1 MNPATQE
8 KLSQLARSALETC
21 LGRLSAVTP
30 GSWSV
35 ESARALMPGTPFIPA
50 AGQGTEAVVMG
61 VSLPAAFSTV
71 LLFSAA
77 DAPLLAAAF
86 APAPPTAAA
95 SQDETALLEI
105 GNITLNA
112 LVNTLLRAIRRS
124 SIPSVPVR
132 LPAVDLKPQPGC
144 GAVIVS
150 FTVKLEG
157 RTSRAEIAAF
167 LPPALIANF

>member
-8 KLSQLARSALETC
+8 KLSQLARSALEAC

-35 ESARALMPGTPFIPA
+35 ESARALPPGSPFIPA
-50 AGQGTEAVVMG
+50 AGQGAEAVAMG
-61 VSLPAAFSTV
+61 VALPAAFSTV
-71 LLFSAA
+71 LLFAAA

-86 APAPPTAAA
+86 SPAPPAAV
-95 SQDETALLEI
+95 SEGETALLEI

-150 FTVKLEG
+150 FTVTLEG

-167 LPPALIANF
+167 LPPALIAAF